1 MGERL
6 PRDIDCVCKDR
17 EVEFIRWVWETVGHA
32 RLELR
37 ALGGAGLCH
46 GKSIGFRAKAS
57 PILACG
63 RGPLLALFI
72 ILFNSFTH
80 FLSGKLS
87 IFQSMLRAMYR

>member
-46 GKSIGFRAKAS
+46 GKGRVGQIRKGLTFALW
-57 PILACG
+57 PNQGCG
-63 RGPLLALFI
+63 MTVQRCCREGLEEARSSAGARHPA
-72 ILFNSFTH
+72 
-80 FLSGKLS
+80 G
-87 IFQSMLRAMYR
+87 